1 MRKIVLGLAITLDG
15 LIEGPNGEY
24 DWCLTDQDY
33 GMGDFLKR
41 IDAIFYGRKSY
52 EMMMGVEGGNPFTG
66 IPEFVFSNTL
76 KDTKDGFELMNGDII
91 RKVQTMKAAG
101 GKDIWL
107 FGGASL
113 TSSLMNA
120 GLVDEVWMSVHPIV
134 LGRGKPLFV
143 DIHHRIKM
151 ELLETKPYDSGLVS
165 LRYSVLK

>member
-1 MRKIVLGLAITLDG
+1 MRKIILGLAVTLDG

-52 EMMMGVEGGNPFTG
+52 EMMMGVEGGNPFAG
-66 IPEFVFSNTL
+66 IKGYVFSNTL
-76 KDTKDGFELMNGDII
+76 KDIKDGFELVNGDII
-91 RKVQTMKAAG
+91 NKVQMLKAAE

-107 FGGASL
+107 FGGALL

-120 GLVDEVWMSVHPIV
+120 GFVDEVWMSVHPIV

-143 DIHHRIKM
+143 DIHDRIKM
-151 ELLETKPYDSGLVS
+151 ELLETKPYNSGLVS